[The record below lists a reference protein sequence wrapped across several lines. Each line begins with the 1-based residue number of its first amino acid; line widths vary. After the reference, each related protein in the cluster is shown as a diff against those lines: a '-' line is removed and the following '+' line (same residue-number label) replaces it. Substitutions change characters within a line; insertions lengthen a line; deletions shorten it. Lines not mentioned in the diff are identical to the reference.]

1 VRAAAFNAEVDN
13 YDRNYD
19 SKDPNKRLPNFMVMS
34 LGEDHTQGT
43 TPGAPTPRAAVA
55 NNDQAIGMI
64 VERLSHSPY
73 WKETAIFIIE
83 DDAQD
88 GADHVDAHRTAG
100 LVISPFV
107 RREIVDSSQYTTSSM
122 VRTIELLLGLPPMTQ
137 YDAAA
142 NPMYRTF
149 SATADLTPYTLRKP
163 EIDLE
168 EKNTLLSYGAR
179 RSMKMDF
186 SDDDRAPVQ
195 ELNAIIW
202 RSVMGPDAPV
212 PAPVHSFARNV
223 AH

>member
-1 VRAAAFNAEVDN
+1 
-13 YDRNYD
+13 
-19 SKDPNKRLPNFMVMS
+19 
-34 LGEDHTQGT
+34 
-43 TPGAPTPRAAVA
+43 VA

-107 RREIVDSSQYTTSSM
+107 RRETVDSSLYTTSSM

-142 NPMYRTF
+142 NPMYKTF
-149 SATADLTPYTLRKP
+149 SARADLTPYTLRV
-163 EIDLE
+163 LF
-168 EKNTLLSYGAR
+168 TFFVV
-179 RSMKMDF
+179 SMTGF
-186 SDDDRAPVQ
+186 QTSPCCR
-195 ELNAIIW
+195 
-202 RSVMGPDAPV
+202 
-212 PAPVHSFARNV
+212 HSP
-223 AH
+223 

>member
-1 VRAAAFNAEVDN
+1 LIASFKNA
-13 YDRNYD
+13 
-19 SKDPNKRLPNFMVMS
+19 P
-34 LGEDHTQGT
+34 
-43 TPGAPTPRAAVA
+43 PTPRAAVA

-107 RREIVDSSQYTTSSM
+107 RRETVDSSLYTTSSM

-142 NPMYRTF
+142 NPMYKTF
-149 SATADLTPYTLRKP
+149 SARADLTPYTLRV
-163 EIDLE
+163 LF
-168 EKNTLLSYGAR
+168 TFFVV
-179 RSMKMDF
+179 SMTGF
-186 SDDDRAPVQ
+186 QTSPCCR
-195 ELNAIIW
+195 
-202 RSVMGPDAPV
+202 
-212 PAPVHSFARNV
+212 HSP
-223 AH
+223 